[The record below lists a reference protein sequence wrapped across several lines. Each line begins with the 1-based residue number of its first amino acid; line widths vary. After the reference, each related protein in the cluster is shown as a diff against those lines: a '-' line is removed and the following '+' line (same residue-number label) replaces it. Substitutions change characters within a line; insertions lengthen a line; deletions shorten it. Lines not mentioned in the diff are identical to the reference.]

1 VNPTFSA
8 QTFKHILVPLWLVT
22 YDFHGKSYQCV
33 VNGFTGA
40 VAGEYPKSWI
50 KITLAVLG
58 GLAVLGLVLYWFN
71 R

>member
-1 VNPTFSA
+1 
-8 QTFKHILVPLWLVT
+8 VT

-40 VAGEYPKSWI
+40 IAGEYPKSWI

-58 GLAVLGLVLYWFN
+58 GLALLGLVLYWLN